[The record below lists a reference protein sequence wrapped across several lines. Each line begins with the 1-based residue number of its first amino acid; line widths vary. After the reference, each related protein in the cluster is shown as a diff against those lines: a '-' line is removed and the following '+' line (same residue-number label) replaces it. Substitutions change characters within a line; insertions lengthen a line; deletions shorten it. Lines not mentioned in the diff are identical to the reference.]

1 MQLPA
6 VGKPKLKSHIISR
19 LQIRGIPGGHDFKSI
34 GRIYSS
40 RFPVLC
46 KCVAQTRTYLPL
58 TPFRGFA
65 SMSLLER
72 GSLRPSE
79 NSRMVSSPLWQVP
92 REGNLTNS
100 LIADPQ
106 ATVYQLFHLV
116 ASLLD
121 AFDRPLVVAD
131 RAGRILFTNL
141 HAQDQLSSNGAA
153 SKAELNL
160 FKDILHADRKGIVDQ
175 LESGEQEVNL
185 QVDSPTGKSR
195 ARVRWLPEPDWL
207 VVYVEPTAPQ
217 SLANEAEMRQTVHEL
232 MQEREITYRN
242 LLAAYL
248 RLQEVNRQKT
258 VFLASA
264 AHELKTPL
272 AVMKGYYDLLLSGSL
287 GKLTDRQRDMLQESK
302 ESCDRLVRLVSMF
315 LNYSALESGKLV
327 LQLRENDLRDC
338 INDLTCRWQ
347 DAFQRAKV
355 HLDIKIHPDLPAFKF
370 DYQKVQQCVANL
382 LDNALKHTPPEGSV
396 TLVAE
401 PHFWERRVSE
411 ASPSTDR
418 RRDTGMRANSVL
430 ISVADTG
437 GGIAAEFHQEIF
449 EEFVRVDP
457 SSSGMGLGLAI
468 TKRLIQ
474 AHRGKVW
481 VDSELGRGSSFSFL
495 LPIYV
500 E

>member
-1 MQLPA
+1 
-6 VGKPKLKSHIISR
+6 
-19 LQIRGIPGGHDFKSI
+19 
-34 GRIYSS
+34 
-40 RFPVLC
+40 
-46 KCVAQTRTYLPL
+46 
-58 TPFRGFA
+58 
-65 SMSLLER
+65 MSKGVTLD
-72 GSLRPSE
+72 
-79 NSRMVSSPLWQVP
+79 Q
-92 REGNLTNS
+92 
-100 LIADPQ
+100 Q
-106 ATVYQLFHLV
+106 ATGQAVFHLV

-121 AFDRPLVVAD
+121 ALDRPLLVSD
-131 RAGRILFTNL
+131 RGGRLLFTNL
-141 HAQDQLSSNGAA
+141 HAQDKLATADLQPGPDR
-153 SKAELNL
+153 NL
-160 FKDILHADRKGIVDQ
+160 FADILQSDRKAILDQ
-175 LESGEQEVNL
+175 LEGGEQEVNL
-185 QVDSPTGKSR
+185 PLEFKNEKSR
-195 ARVRWLPEPDWL
+195 ARIRWLPEPDWL
-207 VVYVEPTAPQ
+207 VVSIELAP
-217 SLANEAEMRQTVHEL
+217 AEAPADEAEMRQTVQDL
-232 MQEREITYRN
+232 LQEREITYRN

-272 AVMKGYYDLLLSGSL
+272 AVMKGYYDLLLTGSL
-287 GKLTDRQRDMLQESK
+287 GKVSDRQREILQESK

-338 INDLTCRWQ
+338 VNEVACRWQ

-355 HLDIKIHPDLPAFKF
+355 HLDIKLHSDLPLFKF

-382 LDNALKHTPPEGSV
+382 IDNALKHTPAGGCV
-396 TLVAE
+396 TLLAE
-401 PHFWERRVSE
+401 PHFWERRISE
-411 ASPSTDR
+411 TSPSSER
-418 RRDTGMRANSVL
+418 RRDMGGRTNSVL
-430 ISVADTG
+430 ICLTDTG
-437 GGIAAEFHQEIF
+437 NGIAAEYHQEIF

-495 LPIYV
+495 LPINV